1 MLYWEFGRQTAV
13 RKGRWKAI
21 QTNKNRPWAL
31 YDLDK
36 DISETTDQSV
46 KHPELLAE
54 MKRFAAA
61 SHEPVRAGIF
71 LDAKRKRHEK
81 DRLAK
86 WGTSKPQPRAKRP
99 RKQPGK

>member
-1 MLYWEFGRQTAV
+1 M
-13 RKGRWKAI
+13 
-21 QTNKNRPWAL
+21 

-99 RKQPGK
+99 RKQSGR